1 MKNSC
6 NETIYSFLLAEHV
19 LFLQKESLLTKLLNK
34 QIVSFDSLF
43 YQIKESFLGEKV
55 MNEHFWDSEELKNIR
70 KLLCENH
77 NFLSFWKKENH
88 DSFEKFYHA
97 LLSVMRQN
105 TQDVYPMMEELNVWL
120 KQFDFTITEELI
132 PCIECVGRKNIPLY
146 SLFLLEE
153 RGMVGMEEEGFYYI
167 CNTQTEESKGIQCT
181 KIDIPGC
188 IQEIYTLSQ
197 YDQKDKVFGYEWI
210 DGIENKNMT
219 FTFLG
224 TPDHIS
230 QFIIQVQSPDWDLL
244 CYFEEHRNPV
254 LAVHKAP
261 QDCTQTLDPQLLYRD
276 LVKAVEDNID
286 LTTPMGSFLQE
297 QLDIT
302 PYVKKKVV

>member
-1 MKNSC
+1 
-6 NETIYSFLLAEHV
+6 
-19 LFLQKESLLTKLLNK
+19 
-34 QIVSFDSLF
+34 
-43 YQIKESFLGEKV
+43 
-55 MNEHFWDSEELKNIR
+55 
-70 KLLCENH
+70 
-77 NFLSFWKKENH
+77 
-88 DSFEKFYHA
+88 
-97 LLSVMRQN
+97 
-105 TQDVYPMMEELNVWL
+105 
-120 KQFDFTITEELI
+120 
-132 PCIECVGRKNIPLY
+132 
-146 SLFLLEE
+146 
-153 RGMVGMEEEGFYYI
+153 
-167 CNTQTEESKGIQCT
+167 
-181 KIDIPGC
+181 
-188 IQEIYTLSQ
+188 
-197 YDQKDKVFGYEWI
+197 
-210 DGIENKNMT
+210 MT

-286 LTTPMGSFLQE
+286 LTTPMGIFLQQ